1 MGDTY
6 SPLIGGQTGSI
17 NMKNQCGNS
26 NNKIKVK
33 AKTNKK
39 LEIKLPY
46 ESANPFMEIYLND
59 LILYNRNSNNP
70 CLCLLYSQ

>member
-1 MGDTY
+1 MQEMGDTY

-39 LEIKLPY
+39 P
-46 ESANPFMEIYLND
+46 
-59 LILYNRNSNNP
+59 RNKTTI
-70 CLCLLYSQ
+70 